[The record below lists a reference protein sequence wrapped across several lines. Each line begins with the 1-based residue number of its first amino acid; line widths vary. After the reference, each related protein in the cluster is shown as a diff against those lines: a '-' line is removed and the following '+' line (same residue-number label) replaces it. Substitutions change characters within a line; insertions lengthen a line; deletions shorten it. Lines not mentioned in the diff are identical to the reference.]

1 MPNFSDIFPTLRI
14 DPKDVSGSWKRFLEK
29 FNIAIRFEVC
39 NKGMKKVVINDVE
52 QDVNVF
58 DDELKLCALLKAVS
72 NEGFEVLYA
81 QGIDIHSE
89 ELNYDQVLQA
99 LKNAYARE
107 ESLNVKLWNFNSARQ
122 QSGEDSR
129 DFLRRVEHL
138 SRTTGIFQASTT
150 GLDDGQKTAVNNE
163 LERIRQTMAQVV
175 VVNGLKDLQLRLE
188 LMAMHDL
195 NWEKLCR
202 ILSSRSSAA
211 ESELKLDRP
220 TQVPNPVKQ
229 EVASSHSSHYHQSK
243 NRHSKS
249 RRCYECGSY
258 SHKYADCQYIV
269 CFHCK
274 EKGHTTKNCRELSSK
289 DRLSYRTGN

>member
-29 FNIAIRFEVC
+29 FNVAVRFEVC
-39 NKGMKKVVINDVE
+39 NRGMKKVVINDVE

-72 NEGFEVLYA
+72 NEGFEVLHA

-150 GLDDGQKTAVNNE
+150 GLDDGQNTAVNNE

-211 ESELKLDRP
+211 ESEVKLDLP
-220 TQVPNPVKQ
+220 VQVPN
-229 EVASSHSSHYHQSK
+229 SSCNLQ
-243 NRHSKS
+243 
-249 RRCYECGSY
+249 
-258 SHKYADCQYIV
+258 
-269 CFHCK
+269 
-274 EKGHTTKNCRELSSK
+274 NCRNAELQKKISIQTFCYQECYWANSFNWENNSK
-289 DRLSYRTGN
+289 LESLHPLIFFLETVNLVFIG